1 MINTIPMQAVRYPE
15 LKEAEI
21 AVQKVLDAG
30 GAPRQSNGRATRVLF
45 VTSEAEPLAKS
56 GGLADVSRA
65 LPIAL
70 KRQGIDVRILLP
82 GYPGAIGNLANPR
95 IEARLKPLLGVENAA
110 LISGRLPGSDVPV
123 WLVHAPSLFSR
134 TGGLY
139 QDDKGQDWADNAL
152 RFAFFARVATEIATG
167 SILGWKPDI
176 VHAND
181 WHTGLVPL
189 LLGMAK
195 GPKPATVFTIH
206 NLAFQGNFPRETL
219 PSIGL
224 SEQLF
229 TDGDIEFYGQVS
241 FLKAAIRYSDKITTV
256 SPTYASE
263 VLSAELG
270 CGLNGVLQARK
281 DDFCGI
287 LNGIDNELW
296 DPATDI
302 HLPHRYNR
310 HDISGKRLCKSE
322 LQNLLGLE
330 IDPRIPLIGFV
341 SRLAHQKMADV
352 ILENVPGMMA
362 AGAQFVLV
370 GEGDL
375 ALETAFQRL
384 EHQYPHRVG
393 IRIGYE
399 EILAH
404 RLQAGVDILL
414 APARFE
420 PCGLTQLYALRYG
433 TVPVVRRTGG
443 LADTVTDLGPPE
455 LATGFVFEDPTKE
468 GMMGAVERALA
479 LYEEPLAW
487 RRLQLKGMAE
497 DFGWA
502 TSAGRYIALYQQATG
517 ADHATPVLSP
527 RTEGKVKQI
536 AG

>member
-1 MINTIPMQAVRYPE
+1 MINTTPMQAACYPE
-15 LKEAEI
+15 SKEPEF
-21 AVQKVLDAG
+21 VRQKVLDAVG
-30 GAPRQSNGRATRVLF
+30 VRRQSNGGAPRVLF

-82 GYPGAIGNLANPR
+82 GYPGAIGQLANPR
-95 IEARLKPLLGVENAA
+95 IETRLKPMLGVESAA
-110 LISGRLPGSDVPV
+110 LISGLLPESDVPV

-139 QDDKGQDWADNAL
+139 QDDNGQDWIDNAV
-152 RFAFFARVATEIATG
+152 RFAFFARVATEIAAG
-167 SILGWKPDI
+167 RILDWKPDV

-189 LLGMAK
+189 LLAMEK

-206 NLAFQGNFPRETL
+206 NLAFQGNFPREVL
-219 PSIGL
+219 PSIGIPERAF
-224 SEQLF
+224 S
-229 TDGDIEFYGQVS
+229 DGDVEFYGQVS
-241 FLKAAIRYSDKITTV
+241 YLKAAIRYSDRVTTV

-263 VLSAELG
+263 VLSPELG
-270 CGLNGVLQARK
+270 CGLDGVLQARRQN
-281 DDFCGI
+281 FCGI

-296 DPATDI
+296 DPAMDV
-302 HLPHRYNR
+302 HLAHRYSR
-310 HDISGKRLCKSE
+310 HDISGKRLCKAE
-322 LQNLLGLE
+322 LQSTLGLE
-330 IDPRIPLIGFV
+330 INPRIPLIGFV

-352 ILENVPGMMA
+352 ILEAAPGMVA
-362 AGAQFVLV
+362 AGAQFALV
-370 GEGDL
+370 GEGDPIL
-375 ALETAFQRL
+375 ESSFEALRR
-384 EHQYPHRVG
+384 QYPHNVAVH
-393 IRIGYE
+393 IGYE
-399 EILAH
+399 EVLAH
-404 RLQAGVDILL
+404 QLQAGADILL

-443 LADTVTDLGPPE
+443 LADTVTDTGPSD
-455 LATGFVFEDPTKE
+455 LATGFVFEDPTRD
-468 GMMGAVERALA
+468 GLMGAIERALA

-502 TSAGRYIALYQQATG
+502 ASAGRYVALYHQAAG
-517 ADHATPVLSP
+517 VNYPSPALSAQI
-527 RTEGKVKQI
+527 EGKIRQI

>member
-1 MINTIPMQAVRYPE
+1 MGAICYPKLE
-15 LKEAEI
+15 EPEFARQKAPDAAE
-21 AVQKVLDAG
+21 VL
-30 GAPRQSNGRATRVLF
+30 RQSNSRATRVLF

-82 GYPGAIGNLANPR
+82 GYPGAIGQLANPR

-110 LISGRLPGSDVPV
+110 LISGRLPDSDVLV

-134 TGGLY
+134 AGGLY
-139 QDDKGQDWADNAL
+139 QDDKGQDWTDNAL
-152 RFAFFARVATEIATG
+152 RFAFFAHVATGIAAG
-167 SILGWKPDI
+167 RILDWKPDI

-189 LLGMAK
+189 LLGMEK
-195 GPKPATVFTIH
+195 GSKPATIFTIH
-206 NLAFQGNFPRETL
+206 NLAFQGNFPREVL
-219 PSIGL
+219 SSIGIP
-224 SEQLF
+224 EQLF
-229 TDGDIEFYGQVS
+229 ADGGVEFYGQVS
-241 FLKAAIRYSDKITTV
+241 YLKAAIRCSDKITTV

-263 VLSAELG
+263 VLSPELG
-270 CGLNGVLQARK
+270 CGLDGVLQARRE
-281 DDFCGI
+281 DFCGI

-296 DPATDI
+296 NPATDV
-302 HLPHRYNR
+302 HLSHRYSR
-310 HDISGKRLCKSE
+310 HDISGKRLCKAE
-322 LQNLLGLE
+322 LQRTLGLE
-330 IDPRIPLIGFV
+330 INPRIPLVGFV

-352 ILENVPGMMA
+352 ILENVPGIVA
-362 AGAQFVLV
+362 AGGQFALV
-370 GEGDL
+370 GEGDPIL
-375 ALETAFQRL
+375 EAAFEALER
-384 EHQYPHRVG
+384 QYPHRVAVH
-393 IRIGYE
+393 IGYE
-399 EILAH
+399 EALAH

-443 LADTVTDLGPPE
+443 LADTVTDIGPPD
-455 LATGFVFEDPTKE
+455 LATGFVFEDPTRD
-468 GMMGAVERALA
+468 GLMGAIERAMA

-502 TSAGRYIALYQQATG
+502 TSAGRYAALYHQATG
-517 ADHATPVLSP
+517 TNHAMPALSP
-527 RTEGKVKQI
+527 QMEGKVRQA